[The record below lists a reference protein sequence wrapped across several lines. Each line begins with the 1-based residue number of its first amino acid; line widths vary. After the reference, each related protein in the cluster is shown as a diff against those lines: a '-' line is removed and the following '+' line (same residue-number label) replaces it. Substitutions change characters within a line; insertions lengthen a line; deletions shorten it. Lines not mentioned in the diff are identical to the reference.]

1 MQQMLREGIQWFFWG
16 RVVIKKGLIGAAI
29 LVAVSIVVIEQRK
42 SHWTK
47 AGSEIRDAATAVGY
61 AISETPADTWDAA
74 RSTSGKAW
82 GKTKQKSDEA
92 WKKTKEGF
100 HEGVESIRG
109 KKSG

>member
-1 MQQMLREGIQWFFWG
+1 M
-16 RVVIKKGLIGAAI
+16 IKKGLIGASI

-47 AGSEIRDAATAVGY
+47 AGGEIRDAATVVGY

-74 RSTSGKAW
+74 RRASGKAW
-82 GKTKQKSDEA
+82 GKTKQKSGEA
-92 WKKTKEGF
+92 RKKTKEDF
-100 HEGVESIRG
+100 HEGVKSIRG